1 MKETNRQIPFIK
13 MDGLGNDFVLID
25 ARTKKVK
32 LSAKD
37 IRVLGDRQTG
47 VGFDQLFILEKSAC
61 ADIKMNIYNSDG
73 SKAGACGNGARCV
86 GKFLF
91 EDYARRC
98 ARAKGRAAPKT
109 ATIEAPYGKIL
120 QVKTATGGLF
130 SVNMGK
136 AVFEAQ
142 KIPLAGAVDPLNMPV
157 LLKGLS
163 APTAVSMG
171 NPHAVFFVRR
181 LEDINV
187 EKLGPLVET
196 NTKIFPDRTNVEFA
210 QIISPSK
217 ILMRV
222 WERGA
227 GITRACGSGACATLA
242 AAFKRGL
249 SANKAQI
256 VMTGGTLT
264 IEQKP
269 DGDIYMTGPAHTAF
283 YGVAFL

>member
-1 MKETNRQIPFIK
+1 MIKAREISFIK

-25 ARTKKVK
+25 ARAKKIK

-37 IRVLGDRQTG
+37 ICALGDRRTG
-47 VGFDQLFILEKSAC
+47 VGFDQLFVLEKSKC
-61 ADIKMNIYNSDG
+61 ADVKMNIYNSDG

-91 EDYARRC
+91 EDF
-98 ARAKGRAAPKT
+98 ARAKNGRAAPKT

-120 QVKTATGGLF
+120 QVQKAAGGLF

-142 KIPLAGAVDPLNMPV
+142 KIPLAGGFDALNMPK
-157 LLKGLS
+157 LLKCFD

-171 NPHAVFFVRR
+171 NPHAVFFVK
-181 LEDINV
+181 DV
-187 EKLGPLVET
+187 QDVCVGKLGPSVEN
-196 NTKIFPDRTNVEFA
+196 NTKVFPDRTNVEFA
-210 QIISPSK
+210 QVISPSK
-217 ILMRV
+217 ILMQV

-249 SANKAQI
+249 TSNKAQI
-256 VMTGGTLT
+256 VMTGGTLV
-264 IEQKP
+264 IEQKSN
-269 DGDIYMTGPAHTAF
+269 GDIYMTGPAHTSF
-283 YGVAFL
+283 YGIAYL